1 MFNNNRSTFRYRTQ
15 SMKNKLFALMN
26 ALALILFQ
34 LIGFQF
40 TSDASAFFGNCALNE
55 ETVQPAIERENR
67 EVEGWSLA
75 IDKRLLVE
83 HAKETELAIELLKV
97 QLAEIKR
104 VVPESAVREMQ
115 KVKLYFSPA
124 YPRFGAHAEY
134 HPDVQWLRDNGRD
147 PVMAKSVE
155 FTNVLVFEEDTRRM
169 PNFALHEL
177 AHAYH
182 DRVLGFDES
191 QIIAAY
197 ESAKAS
203 GKYDD
208 VERRDA
214 AGRVFRDKAYAM
226 VDHKEYFAETSEAFF
241 AKNDFFPFD
250 KKELE
255 ETDSAMYELLGKMWG
270 VKGN

>member
-1 MFNNNRSTFRYRTQ
+1 MDRIFTTLVTVGLS
-15 SMKNKLFALMN
+15 
-26 ALALILFQ
+26 LFQ
-34 LIGFQF
+34 PIDFQL
-40 TSDASAFFGNCALNE
+40 TSHAKTDPENCTGTAV
-55 ETVQPAIERENR
+55 TVQLAIERENH
-67 EVEGWSLA
+67 EVEGWGLA
-75 IDKRLLVE
+75 IDKRLLVD
-83 HAKETELAIELLKV
+83 HAKETERAIELLKV

-155 FTNVLVFEEDTRRM
+155 FTNVLVFDEDTRRM

-182 DRVLGFDES
+182 DRVLDFDES

-197 ESAKAS
+197 ESAKSS

-250 KKELE
+250 KKELKE
-255 ETDSAMYELLGKMWG
+255 SDSAMYELLGKMWG